1 MVPAAKII
9 TMHGSL
15 SVNEYARSVRSVYT
29 EWVQNISFLEEG
41 RNKSMTD
48 TAYRPNGGRHHVVV
62 VGAGFGGLNTV
73 QKLKNADVE
82 ITLIDKKNHHLF
94 QPMLYQVA
102 TGMIS
107 AGEVAPSTRQLLRDQ
122 DNVHFVNAEVTDIN
136 LADQTVTA
144 EQDEFS
150 RTYAYDSLVV
160 AAGSG
165 QSYFGNDH
173 FAEFA
178 PGMKTLDDALE
189 LRSRII
195 SAFEKAE
202 LTDDPA
208 ERERLRTFIIVGA
221 GPTGVELTGQIA
233 ELANRTLNDVYSNYG
248 TTSAKI
254 YLLDGAPQVLPP
266 FGKRLGRKAQRT
278 LEKEGVQVHLNAM
291 VTDVTADTVTYKDM
305 KTEEETT
312 LTGATKIWSAGVAA
326 SPLGKMVA
334 EQAGV
339 EADRAGRVS
348 VNEDLTVGEH
358 NNVYMVGD
366 MISLNRLPGLA
377 QVAIQ
382 GGAHVAK
389 LIQAKVDEE
398 STANEKEA
406 FDYFDKGSMAIVKR
420 FNAVVKLGK
429 TEFGG
434 FAGWVAWLGLHL
446 TYVIGLRSRLAVLVN
461 WATNILSRD
470 RGNLE
475 ITTQQRIARNII
487 NKNEK

>member
-1 MVPAAKII
+1 
-9 TMHGSL
+9 
-15 SVNEYARSVRSVYT
+15 
-29 EWVQNISFLEEG
+29 
-41 RNKSMTD
+41 MTD
-48 TAYRPNGGRHHVVV
+48 TPYRPNGSRHHVVV
-62 VGAGFGGLNTV
+62 VGGGFGGLNTV
-73 QKLKNADVE
+73 KKLKNADVE

-107 AGEVAPSTRQLLRDQ
+107 AGEVAPSTRQLLRNQ
-122 DNVHFVNAEVTDIN
+122 DNVDFVNGNVTDIN
-136 LADQTVTA
+136 LEDQTVTA
-144 EQDEFS
+144 ELDDFS
-150 RTYAYDSLVV
+150 RTYSYDSLVV
-160 AAGSG
+160 AAGSS

-208 ERERLRTFIIVGA
+208 ERERLLTFIIVGA

-233 ELANRTLNDVYSNYG
+233 ELANRTLSDVYSTYG
-248 TTSAKI
+248 TSAAKI

-266 FGKRLGRKAQRT
+266 FGKRLGRRAQRT
-278 LEKEGVQVHLNAM
+278 LEKEGVNVRLNAM
-291 VTDVTADTVTYKDM
+291 VTDVNEDSVTYKNM
-305 KTEEETT
+305 KTEEEVT
-312 LTGATKIWSAGVAA
+312 LEGATKIWSAGVSA

-334 EQAGV
+334 DQAGV

-348 VNEDLTVGEH
+348 VNDDMTVGDF
-358 NNVYMVGD
+358 NNVYIIGD
-366 MISLNRLPGLA
+366 MMSLNRLPGLA

-382 GGAHVAK
+382 GGEHVAK
-389 LIQAKVDEE
+389 LIETKVDEE
-398 STANEKEA
+398 STADEKEP
-406 FDYFDKGSMAIVKR
+406 FEYFDKGSMAIVTR

-429 TEFGG
+429 TEFSG
-434 FAGWVAWLGLHL
+434 FPGWLAWLALHL
-446 TYVIGLRSRLAVLVN
+446 TYVVGLRSRLAVLVN
-461 WATNILSRD
+461 WAANILSRN

-475 ITTQQRIARNII
+475 ITTQQRIARNLIDEAEEEK
-487 NKNEK
+487 KN

>member
-9 TMHGSL
+9 TMQGSL

-195 SAFEKAE
+195 SC
-202 LTDDPA
+202 L
-208 ERERLRTFIIVGA
+208 L
-221 GPTGVELTGQIA
+221 
-233 ELANRTLNDVYSNYG
+233 Y
-248 TTSAKI
+248 TS
-254 YLLDGAPQVLPP
+254 P
-266 FGKRLGRKAQRT
+266 
-278 LEKEGVQVHLNAM
+278 
-291 VTDVTADTVTYKDM
+291 
-305 KTEEETT
+305 
-312 LTGATKIWSAGVAA
+312 
-326 SPLGKMVA
+326 SP
-334 EQAGV
+334 
-339 EADRAGRVS
+339 
-348 VNEDLTVGEH
+348 
-358 NNVYMVGD
+358 
-366 MISLNRLPGLA
+366 
-377 QVAIQ
+377 
-382 GGAHVAK
+382 
-389 LIQAKVDEE
+389 
-398 STANEKEA
+398 
-406 FDYFDKGSMAIVKR
+406 
-420 FNAVVKLGK
+420 
-429 TEFGG
+429 
-434 FAGWVAWLGLHL
+434 
-446 TYVIGLRSRLAVLVN
+446 
-461 WATNILSRD
+461 RD
-470 RGNLE
+470 S
-475 ITTQQRIARNII
+475 
-487 NKNEK
+487 